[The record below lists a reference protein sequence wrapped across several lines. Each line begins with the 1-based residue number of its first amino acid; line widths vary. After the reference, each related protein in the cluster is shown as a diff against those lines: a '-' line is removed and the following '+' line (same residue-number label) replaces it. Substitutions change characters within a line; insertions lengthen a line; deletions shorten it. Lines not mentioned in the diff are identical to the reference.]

1 MSGLTPSPSRTPR
14 SVREKRGYQL
24 VVVAGTASVV
34 FVAGLLLALFDVIG
48 MGIPLVALI
57 VAVVCGV
64 LFRGMV
70 SKR

>member
-1 MSGLTPSPSRTPR
+1 MSGLSPRPSR

-24 VVVAGTASVV
+24 VMVASTASVV
-34 FVAGLLLALFDVIG
+34 FVVGLLLALFDVIG

-57 VAVVCGV
+57 VAVVAGV
-64 LFRGMV
+64 MFRGMV

>member
-14 SVREKRGYQL
+14 TVREKRAYQL
-24 VVVAGTASVV
+24 VVAGGTASAV
-34 FVAGLLLALFDVIG
+34 FVVGLLLALFDVIG

>member
-14 SVREKRGYQL
+14 SVREKRAYQL
-24 VVVAGTASVV
+24 VVVASTASAV
-34 FVAGLLLALFDVIG
+34 FVVGVLLALFDVIG

-57 VAVVCGV
+57 VAAVCG
-64 LFRGMV
+64 LMFRGMV